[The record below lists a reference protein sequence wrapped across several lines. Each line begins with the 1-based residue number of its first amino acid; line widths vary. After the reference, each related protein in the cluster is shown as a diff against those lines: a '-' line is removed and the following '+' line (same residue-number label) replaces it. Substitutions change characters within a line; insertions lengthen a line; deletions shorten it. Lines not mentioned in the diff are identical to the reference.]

1 MPENTVEEEAGEQDS
16 KDHINKDMS
25 SLKRPFSDS
34 ETNKR
39 DPHFKKQKA
48 GYINTHTARP
58 VKEIPGHTGY
68 LTFASLLPAFVK
80 S

>member
-1 MPENTVEEEAGEQDS
+1 
-16 KDHINKDMS
+16 MS
-25 SLKRPFSDS
+25 TLKRHFPDS

-39 DPHFKKQKA
+39 NPHFKKQKA

-68 LTFASLLPAFVK
+68 LTFASLLPAFDK